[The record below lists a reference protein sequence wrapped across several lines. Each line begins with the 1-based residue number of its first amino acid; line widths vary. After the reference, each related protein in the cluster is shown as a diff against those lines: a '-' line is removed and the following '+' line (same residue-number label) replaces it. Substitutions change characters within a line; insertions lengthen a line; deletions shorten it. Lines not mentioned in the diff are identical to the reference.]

1 MNPEWFSAK
10 ELIGFTGLPSSPQ
23 GIHSMAR
30 RQKWIRRRRFGVQGR
45 GVEYHVDS
53 LPIKAVSNLVLNEQ
67 SAEYLFS
74 NHQDPLVIWIESYKQ
89 LHEEEKQ
96 MMISFIIREGMAK
109 MIQRLNSIEEPL
121 Y

>member
-30 RQKWIRRRRFGVQGR
+30 RQKWVRRRRFGVQGR
-45 GVEYHVDS
+45 GVEYHIDS
-53 LPIKAVSNLVLNEQ
+53 LPIKTNSNLVLNEP
-67 SAEYLFS
+67 SAEYFYS
-74 NHQDPLVIWIESYKQ
+74 NNQDPLLIWIESYKQ
-89 LHEEEKQ
+89 LDE
-96 MMISFIIREGMAK
+96 RERQK
-109 MIQRLNSIEEPL
+109 MITFIVRNGMIEVINRLGASNEFI